1 MSAMGETSDTG
12 LVMGPPQPPDAC
24 FEDFG
29 PGGVVQDCEYDGGD
43 WAVTYDEPGLL
54 DPGLGD
60 PGFGA
65 VGAGIPPAFL
75 AFMVVIFV
83 AAVAMAVYR
92 VSLARRMAV
101 ESGMDPDRAT
111 AMTVLTDDG
120 LEATYLASSL
130 RGQTSQPGTTS
141 EPAGAARSVEDRLHE
156 LQRLR
161 DQGLVTYE
169 EYDARRKAIIDSL

>member
-1 MSAMGETSDTG
+1 MGETSDT
-12 LVMGPPQPPDAC
+12 VVRMDPPQPPDVC
-24 FEDFG
+24 LEDLG
-29 PGGVVQDCEYDGGD
+29 PDGVMQSCEYDGGE
-43 WAVTYDEPGLL
+43 WAVTYEEMGPL

-65 VGAGIPPAFL
+65 VSTGIPPAFL

-83 AAVAMAVYR
+83 LGVATALYR

-111 AMTVLTDDG
+111 AMTMLTDDG

-130 RGQTSQPGTTS
+130 RRPAPQVGQTP
-141 EPAGAARSVEDRLHE
+141 EPAAAPRSVEERLQE

-169 EYDARRKAIIDSL
+169 EYDARRQAIIDSL